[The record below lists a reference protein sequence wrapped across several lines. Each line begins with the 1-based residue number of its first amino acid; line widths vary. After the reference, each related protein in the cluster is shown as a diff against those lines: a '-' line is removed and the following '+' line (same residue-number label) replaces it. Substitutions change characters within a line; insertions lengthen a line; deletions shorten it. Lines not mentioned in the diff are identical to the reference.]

1 MKNLYILGSCG
12 SIGTQTLDIVRKNP
26 NEFRVIGMSLGSNL
40 ELARSLVEEFKPEII
55 CFRKEEHKL
64 ELSYSPIVT
73 YGDNGLLEIARY
85 SKYSNEWLVNALV
98 GISGLMPTVEAIK
111 NHKDIALANKETLVV
126 AGDIINKLIKEYNVS
141 LLPIDS
147 EHSAILQCII
157 GEKHQDIDRLIITA
171 SGGSFRD
178 LSKEELEHV
187 SVSDALKHPN
197 WSMGPK
203 ITIDSATMMNK
214 GFEVI
219 EAHYLFNIDYN
230 KIDTVLHRGS
240 IVHSMVMFNDGSIKA
255 QLGISDMR
263 IPISYALFYPRH
275 ERIDLPKLNLLNLN
289 LSFEELSKLRY
300 PCLDYAYRALDKG
313 GLYLAVLNASN
324 EAAVYLFLNGKISF
338 LEIEHIIERE
348 ITNDI
353 YDRSYIPSLEERVEI
368 SKVVYQK
375 ILRKYGGLS

>member
-275 ERIDLPKLNLLNLN
+275 EKIDLPKLNLLNLN

>member
-85 SKYSNEWLVNALV
+85 SKYSNEWLINALV

-178 LSKEELEHV
+178 LSKAELEDV

>member
-1 MKNLYILGSCG
+1 MSNKLWREDYLVARLDSVEHILRF
-12 SIGTQTLDIVRKNP
+12 LL
-26 NEFRVIGMSLGSNL
+26 SLL
-40 ELARSLVEEFKPEII
+40 LV
-55 CFRKEEHKL
+55 
-64 ELSYSPIVT
+64 
-73 YGDNGLLEIARY
+73 A
-85 SKYSNEWLVNALV
+85 
-98 GISGLMPTVEAIK
+98 AIK

-126 AGDIINKLIKEYNVS
+126 AGDIINKLIKEYNVN

-324 EAAVYLFLNGKISF
+324 EAAVNLFLNGKISF

>member
-178 LSKEELEHV
+178 LSKAELEHV

>member
-178 LSKEELEHV
+178 LSKAELEHV

-324 EAAVYLFLNGKISF
+324 EAAVYLFFNGKISF

>member
-157 GEKHQDIDRLIITA
+157 GEMHQDIDRLIITA

-275 ERIDLPKLNLLNLN
+275 EKIDLPKLNLLNLN

>member
-26 NEFRVIGMSLGSNL
+26 NEFRVVGMSLGSNL
-40 ELARSLVEEFKPEII
+40 ELARNLVEEFKPEII

-126 AGDIINKLIKEYNVS
+126 AGDIINELIKEYNVS

-157 GEKHQDIDRLIITA
+157 GEKYQDIDRLIITA

-275 ERIDLPKLNLLNLN
+275 EKIDLPKLNLLNLN

-300 PCLDYAYRALDKG
+300 PCLEYAYRALDKG

>member
-126 AGDIINKLIKEYNVS
+126 AGDIINKLIKEYNVN

-275 ERIDLPKLNLLNLN
+275 KKIDLPKLNLLNLN

-375 ILRKYGGLS
+375 ILKKYGGLS